1 MKLAAL
7 RERESQGGG
16 CCTVILV
23 ESIALKTVPNKN
35 ANFAFLKKKKKRTD
49 NRTDNQ
55 IINNDYLQLLS
66 S

>member
-1 MKLAAL
+1 M
-7 RERESQGGG
+7 
-16 CCTVILV
+16 ILV